1 MTKSTLSLS
10 LRLPPADVLKTTGG
24 YPLALTH
31 PPSNLTDDEVTAR
44 RPGCNQKTR
53 PVRPSLASRS
63 SYVDGM
69 GIQIS
74 CVSGNAP
81 RHPHNSGPTQ
91 RGAPGFDCGRISYR
105 RTKLMSSV
113 ARSSVAGPFRR
124 GSGIHNRVSA
134 LLPCRPGR
142 PRPAV
147 HGRQSHVHLETKR
160 QLSSPPSASADFSHD
175 RNRETHTRSRSVRF
189 GVCVALCG

>member
-1 MTKSTLSLS
+1 MYSKRPAATLSLS
-10 LRLPPADVLKTTGG
+10 
-24 YPLALTH
+24 LTH

-91 RGAPGFDCGRISYR
+91 LNEEPAPGFDCGRISYR

-124 GSGIHNRVSA
+124 GSGIHNRVSSSA
-134 LLPCRPGR
+134 LPCRPG
-142 PRPAV
+142 RPAV

-160 QLSSPPSASADFSHD
+160 QLSSLSAQCQCRFF
-175 RNRETHTRSRSVRF
+175 SRS
-189 GVCVALCG
+189 